1 MFGRTKAWRWL
12 IGAAVAAAVE
22 GVAVLAFTVAVP
34 APAQAQYID
43 QVHQFQRRQYQRQ
56 QDDGGFFGFFG
67 GGWRHQREPSRRNRS
82 TSEPQHHADYSHAP
96 PPRKQETQ
104 PDPNKPVTSIV
115 VMGGNMADWLAYGLE
130 DAFADSP
137 NVEIVRKDKSGSG
150 LLRYQYKSELD
161 WWHVAREELARQ
173 KANYVVMMLGVTDRQ
188 NIRESDLAKEAE
200 KAAQEQ
206 QNANGAAK
214 TDQAGQAKD
223 KEKDKPKP
231 KSAKGVIEFRSDQW
245 AKVYSRRIDE
255 TIAALKS
262 RGVPVFW
269 VGLPSIRGTKST
281 ADAVYLNNL
290 FRTRAQRAGVTYID
304 VWDGFV
310 DDAGKYSSY
319 GPDYEGQTRRL
330 RSGDGVFFTKYGA
343 RKLAHYVER
352 EIRRYMSNRVTT
364 LTLPSAPFG
373 PAPGAKSA
381 VRPLAGPVLPL
392 TTTPGNA
399 DVLLGGAGHA
409 PDAQRCGR
417 VKRAGQGRRAERAGG
432 PRRRFQMAARQPGL
446 RQAAG
451 AAAGRERTGEDR
463 PRRHRADAHRAARCG
478 DAGAAAAGRRTA
490 TSAPPA
496 QAKAPLA
503 APPPVASAPTSII
516 APEPGQATAAEKPAA
531 DEAQAKEAESRGAKK
546 QAAEK
551 AQEKAQAEA
560 RQRAAERARAEARR
574 SAEERTVRR
583 QTLRPPARVDP
594 RRQQVQRRRRRGGR
608 TTRSA
613 NCSASCRAEQA
624 VFPGAVQRECNERCT
639 ADPGSRLLSRNE
651 AGPDQQRMTS
661 CCAAS
666 GARLR

>member
-1 MFGRTKAWRWL
+1 MFGRMKAWRWL
-12 IGAAVAAAVE
+12 IGPAVAAAVE
-22 GVAVLAFTVAVP
+22 GVAVLTFTMAVS
-34 APAQAQYID
+34 APAQAQWFD
-43 QVHQFQRRQYQRQ
+43 QQSQRRQYQRQ
-56 QDDGGFFGFFG
+56 QDNGGFFGFFG
-67 GGWRHQREPSRRNRS
+67 GGWSHQREPSRRNRS

-150 LLRYQYKSELD
+150 LLRYQYKSDLD

-214 TDQAGQAKD
+214 TDQAGEAKD

-392 TTTPGNA
+392 TTTPGDA
-399 DVLLGGAGHA
+399 DVLLGGADMRPTRSDAVASSVLVKGDALSA
-409 PDAQRCGR
+409 P
-417 VKRAGQGRRAERAGG
+417 
-432 PRRRFQMAARQPGL
+432 
-446 RQAAG
+446 
-451 AAAGRERTGEDR
+451 AGRADDFNWPPDSHDYGKPPAPPPAAKEPAKTGPAATAPMR
-463 PRRHRADAHRAARCG
+463 IAPPVAATPAPRQQAVAPPP
-478 DAGAAAAGRRTA
+478 
-490 TSAPPA
+490 SAPPA

-516 APEPGQATAAEKPAA
+516 APEPGQATAAEKLAA
-531 DEAQAKEAESRGAKK
+531 DEAQAKAEAEAKK

-583 QTLRPPARVDP
+583 QTPRPPARIDP
-594 RRQQVQRRRRRGGR
+594 RRQQVQRRPPPRR
-608 TTRSA
+608 S
-613 NCSASCRAEQA
+613 NDP
-624 VFPGAVQRECNERCT
+624 FRELF
-639 ADPGSRLLSRNE
+639 GLLPR
-651 AGPDQQRMTS
+651 
-661 CCAAS
+661 
-666 GARLR
+666 